1 MTDLL
6 LALLAYFIGTFP
18 TAFLFGRFLKKAD
31 IRQLGSGN
39 VGALNTF
46 KHIGYLPGLLT
57 LAVDI
62 AKGSLAV
69 YLALQYGNL
78 PQLPVLAAF
87 MAVLGHNFNL
97 FLGFKGGK
105 GLGCLIGSL
114 LLISP
119 VTILY
124 MFALIAILT
133 LILRDTNTAAG
144 LGIFAL
150 PLILGLQKDHWIFYL
165 TGTAIAIL
173 VMVKHLKD
181 FRAYRDGRRKFI

>member
-18 TAFLFGRFLKKAD
+18 TAFLFGRLLKKAD
-31 IRQLGSGN
+31 IRRLGSGN

-78 PQLPVLAAF
+78 HQLPVLAAF
-87 MAVLGHNFNL
+87 MAILGHNFNL

-124 MFALIAILT
+124 LFAFIAILA

-150 PLILGLQKDHWIFYL
+150 PLVLGLQKDHWIFYL
-165 TGTAIAIL
+165 AGTAMAIL
-173 VMVKHLKD
+173 IMIKHLKD

>member
-6 LALLAYFIGTFP
+6 LALLAYFIGAFP
-18 TAFLFGRFLKKAD
+18 TAFLFGRLLKKAD
-31 IRQLGSGN
+31 IRRLGSGN

-46 KHIGYLPGLLT
+46 KNIGYLPGLLT

-69 YLALQYGNL
+69 YLALQYGNH

-87 MAVLGHNFNL
+87 MAILGHNFNL

-124 MFALIAILT
+124 LFAFIAILV

-144 LGIFAL
+144 LGIIAL
-150 PLILGLQKDHWIFYL
+150 PLILGLHKDHWIFYL
-165 TGTAIAIL
+165 AGTAMAIL
-173 VMVKHLKD
+173 IMVKHLKD